1 MDTVNPRR
9 GGLLRAEAV
18 SHRHSRRRVIVLTM
32 IQTTAVRRGVR
43 RTAAVWAKGGAR
55 SEDAEAEDAEVQAQM
70 TEAEAEVEVE

>member
-1 MDTVNPRR
+1 
-9 GGLLRAEAV
+9 
-18 SHRHSRRRVIVLTM
+18 VIVLTM